1 MVRNQPAK
9 VGDTGSIPGS
19 ERSPGERNDNKLQSS
34 CLGNPMDRGA
44 WQATTHGVTNKSDF
58 KQQLDNKYDK

>member
-1 MVRNQPAK
+1 
-9 VGDTGSIPGS
+9 
-19 ERSPGERNDNKLQSS
+19 
-34 CLGNPMDRGA
+34 MDRGA